1 MALQPSLDY
10 TNKDFDALRDRLF
23 NIIPS
28 AFPEWTDRQVADFG
42 NLLVELFAFVG
53 DVIGFYQDNQAN
65 ESRWTSARLRRSL
78 LAMIK
83 LIGYVPPGAAAA
95 TTDLT
100 VQLAASPV
108 GSVTIDAGDLFR
120 TLDAANPVVFQA
132 LGSVTIPA
140 HADPA
145 TALVPVENSLPAN
158 DLIQSTELPNQEYTL
173 GYAPYLDGSLTIEAV
188 NGSYELVNDFLS
200 SGATDR
206 HATVTVDENDR
217 AIVRFGDGLL
227 GAIPSVGAIT
237 FTYKTGGGSRGKVIA
252 GAISK
257 AEKSYTDSFGNPV
270 VMSVTNLNKAAGGA
284 ERQTVEGIR
293 GAAPRSLRVLTRT
306 VGREDYEI
314 VALKVAGV
322 ARALMMTADEKLSVL
337 ENSGELYLVPT
348 GGGVVS
354 SPIIDAVRTKI
365 TVDYPHTLTFRPI
378 ILAAKYLTIDVV
390 TRIHLK
396 KGAAP
401 GTVGP
406 AVRKSVEDFFAITN
420 ADGSNNAS
428 IDFGYYLDGSLAW
441 ADVFNVIRDTAGVR
455 KIDDGLANLTLNGSA
470 DDVEIQPEE
479 FPILGTVTVIDA
491 VTGVALP

>member
-1 MALQPSLDY
+1 MPLQPSLDY
-10 TNKDFDALRDRLF
+10 TSKDFDALRDRLF

-53 DVIGFYQDNQAN
+53 DVIGFYQDNQAK
-65 ESRWTSARLRRSL
+65 ESRWTSAKLRRSL
-78 LAMIK
+78 LSMVK
-83 LIGYVPPGAAAA
+83 LIGYVPTGAVAA

-120 TLDAANPVVFQA
+120 TLDAADPVVFQA
-132 LGSVTIPA
+132 LATVIIAAS
-140 HADPA
+140 ADPP
-145 TALVPVENSLPAN
+145 TALVPVENSLPAD
-158 DLIQSTELPNQEYTL
+158 DLVQSTELPNQEFTL
-173 GYAPYLDGSLTIEAV
+173 GDAPYLDDSLTISAV
-188 NGSYELVNDFLS
+188 DGAYTLVDDFLS

-217 AIVRFGDGLL
+217 ATVLFGDGLR
-227 GAIPSVGAIT
+227 GSIPVGAIT

-257 AEKSYTDSFGNPV
+257 AEKTYTDSFGNPV
-270 VMSVTNLNKAAGGA
+270 VMSVTNLNKAADGA

-293 GAAPRSLRVLTRT
+293 AAAPRSLRVLTRT

-322 ARALMMTADEKLSVL
+322 ARALMMTADEKPSVL
-337 ENSGELYLVPT
+337 ENTGELYLVPT

-354 SPIIDAVRTKI
+354 SPIIDAVGTMI

-378 ILAAKYLTIDVV
+378 ILAARYLTIDVV

-420 ADGSNNAS
+420 SDGSNNSS
-428 IDFGYYLDGSLAW
+428 IDFGYYLDGALAW

-455 KIDDGLANLTLNGSA
+455 KIDDGLANLTLNGDS